1 MEKVT
6 KKSMYEA
13 IVKAFETG
21 SCPFDKADVIAFCQ
35 KEIGM
40 LDKKAIKAKERAAT
54 KAAEGDA
61 LTDIVAGVLTSEY
74 QTIADITVAVAEID
88 PEATA
93 SKVTYRLTQLVKSEN
108 AEKTELTIPGGEGTK
123 SRKVQGYRICQ

>member
-1 MEKVT
+1 MEKIT

>member
-1 MEKVT
+1 MEKIT

-61 LTDIVAGVLTSEY
+61 LTEIVAGVLTSEY